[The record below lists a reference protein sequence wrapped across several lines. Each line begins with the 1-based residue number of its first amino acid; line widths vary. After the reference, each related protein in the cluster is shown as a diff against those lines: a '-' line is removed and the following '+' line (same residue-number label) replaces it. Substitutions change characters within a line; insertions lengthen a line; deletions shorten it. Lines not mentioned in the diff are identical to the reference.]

1 MKNIFILAIIFLS
14 ACSDLKMKPQATTH
28 QYFDMASFMN
38 TKIVDLEKT
47 NSKVQKN
54 ISANGIQENISTT
67 TINWKQELALF
78 AETDINKPVLKNM
91 YLVNQSNNAVEYTAI
106 DKKAKVQRL
115 YVKGNEKENS
125 KEPTEIQ
132 VSLIDENQLYQ
143 TQKELVIT
151 FEDGK
156 LTAYKI
162 AGQQKI
168 LFKDLMVYEMNAK
181 MMN

>member
-1 MKNIFILAIIFLS
+1 MKNLFILAIIFLS

-38 TKIVDLEKT
+38 TKITDLEKT

-54 ISANGIQENISTT
+54 VSANGIQENISTT

-78 AETDINKPVLKNM
+78 AETDINKPVLRNM
-91 YLVNQSNNAVEYTAI
+91 YLVNQSNDAVEYTAI
-106 DKKAKVQRL
+106 DKKAKVQRM
-115 YVKGNEKENS
+115 YVIGNM
-125 KEPTEIQ
+125 KEPNEIQ

-143 TQKELVIT
+143 TQKELLIT
-151 FEDGK
+151 FQDGK

-181 MMN
+181 IMN